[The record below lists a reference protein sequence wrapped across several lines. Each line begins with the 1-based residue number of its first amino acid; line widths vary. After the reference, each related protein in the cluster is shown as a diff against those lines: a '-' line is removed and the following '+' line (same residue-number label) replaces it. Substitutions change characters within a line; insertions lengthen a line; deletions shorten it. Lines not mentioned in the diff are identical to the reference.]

1 MYIQNRSI
9 PMVIILSIVTCGIY
23 FYIWIY
29 QVSLEINNT
38 LGHSQE
44 SAGLEVL
51 FSILTCGIYTISWFY
66 KYAKKLV
73 TLSENMGAPVTDN
86 SLVCLLLPI
95 FGLQVVSQGIMQS
108 QINMLADGMQP
119 RV

>member
-1 MYIQNRSI
+1 
-9 PMVIILSIVTCGIY
+9 MVIILSIVTCGIY

-51 FSILTCGIYTISWFY
+51 FSILTCGIYTIYWFY

-86 SLVCLLLPI
+86 SLVCLLLPDRKS
-95 FGLQVVSQGIMQS
+95 VV
-108 QINMLADGMQP
+108 
-119 RV
+119 